1 MSNQQSA
8 DIIARIEEVKK
19 ELEEKIEENLET
31 INIATSHIADILD
44 VQVDPNDADER
55 FSKRLNDIEERVTE
69 LEADDTA
76 SEATVENNPQS
87 QTTNNNDDDDD
98 DFDDDFYGPPANRR
112 VVPQTPPGRQQLK
125 Y

>member
-8 DIIARIEEVKK
+8 DIIGRIEEVKK

-44 VQVDPNDADER
+44 VQVDPNDAEER

-69 LEADDTA
+69 LEEDDTA

-87 QTTNNNDDDDD
+87 QTTD
-98 DFDDDFYGPPANRR
+98 DFNESDDDDDFYGPNRR
-112 VVPQTPPGRQQLK
+112 IRVPPLTPPDVNN
-125 Y
+125 

>member
-55 FSKRLNDIEERVTE
+55 FSKRLNDIEERVT
-69 LEADDTA
+69 
-76 SEATVENNPQS
+76 
-87 QTTNNNDDDDD
+87 
-98 DFDDDFYGPPANRR
+98 
-112 VVPQTPPGRQQLK
+112 
-125 Y
+125 

>member
-31 INIATSHIADILD
+31 INIATSHMADVLD
-44 VQVDPNDADER
+44 VQVNPNTSER
-55 FSKRLNDIEERVTE
+55 FSTRLNAIEERLDD
-69 LEADDTA
+69 LED
-76 SEATVENNPQS
+76 SEDE
-87 QTTNNNDDDDD
+87 DDDESIVAAAPEA
-98 DFDDDFYGPPANRR
+98 PPRAR
-112 VVPQTPPGRQQLK
+112 LK

>member
-44 VQVDPNDADER
+44 L
-55 FSKRLNDIEERVTE
+55 SLIHI
-69 LEADDTA
+69 
-76 SEATVENNPQS
+76 
-87 QTTNNNDDDDD
+87 
-98 DFDDDFYGPPANRR
+98 
-112 VVPQTPPGRQQLK
+112 
-125 Y
+125 

>member
-87 QTTNNNDDDDD
+87 QTTNNKDDDDD